1 MATAT
6 APPGGIPR
14 IRDIK
19 TPKRLENVP
28 VWASTTVFLVGLMAI
43 SAFPGRRHINGSV
56 RQFWEDEA
64 MPTGIASHRR
74 SAIPGIL
81 RHDVSPPLFYLLL
94 HFWIGWFGA
103 REGAAP
109 SLSLLFALSTIP

>member
-28 VWASTTVFLVGLMAI
+28 VWASTTVFLVVLMAI
-43 SAFPGRRHINGSV
+43 SAFLRTRYINAPVG
-56 RQFWEDEA
+56 QFWEDEA
-64 MPTGIASHRR
+64 ITTGIASHSL

-81 RHDVSPPLFYLLL
+81 RHDGSPPLFYLLL
-94 HFWIGWFGA
+94 HFWIWWVGA
-103 REGAAP
+103 GGRGAP
-109 SLSLLFALSTIP
+109 PPVPRS